1 MTTAKIIARWCE
13 ALHPMGKSKKQREE
27 AERRQRRDYNAGKRV
42 FRGMPHRERAKLRAK
57 LRRETAQFIAARAAA

>member
-13 ALHPMGKSKKQREE
+13 ALHPAGKKKAQREE
-27 AERRQRRDYNAGKRV
+27 AERLRRRDYKASKRV
-42 FRGMPHRERAKLRAK
+42 FRGMPRRERTALRAK